1 MSRSTLHI
9 VNNHEEMV
17 LWVIYTDTDMK
28 ENHNYLQGLKYKNY
42 CCIRFTAR
50 LVILKSSNCHLSF
63 SLIDYT
69 VENINCG
76 QIDLNDL
83 MITSI
88 L

>member
-42 CCIRFTAR
+42 CCIR
-50 LVILKSSNCHLSF
+50 LVV
-63 SLIDYT
+63 IDDNKT
-69 VENINCG
+69 QQN
-76 QIDLNDL
+76 
-83 MITSI
+83 
-88 L
+88 